1 MLVSPLTLL
10 ILQPGIFAFWVF
22 LILVPQIHC
31 RPRDLFAYCTISCRH
46 VKELRIGVVKN
57 FTVQVIVENKAEDSA
72 YATKFIL
79 KYPDKLDYVGSYQV
93 LFLLKMTISVTFH
106 LTRIAPGKLP
116 PVRYRLRTLNKR
128 QRACSNTT
136 VLYRQCPI
144 NERMIFIVTII
155 MNVVVIVT
163 IVIIGLVIV
172 TLTVML

>member
-1 MLVSPLTLL
+1 M
-10 ILQPGIFAFWVF
+10 
-22 LILVPQIHC
+22 VPQIHC
-31 RPRDLFAYCTISCRH
+31 RPRVLFACCFISCRH

-93 LFLLKMTISVTFH
+93 LFLLKMTISVTLFH

-116 PVRYRLRTLNKR
+116 PVRYRLRTLSKR
-128 QRACSNTT
+128 QRAYSNTT

-144 NERMIFIVTII
+144 NERMIFIVT
-155 MNVVVIVT
+155 NYECSCNRYQSHNLTRNRNTYSNAV
-163 IVIIGLVIV
+163 IGLNPGVISKV
-172 TLTVML
+172 G